1 MRRLLMTLGACG
13 LVAGVVVGLAGALNP
28 DTLVTVGS
36 PTSLF
41 SQNKQNEPAVAIDAD
56 NPNILVAGANET
68 VDVEACNAGD
78 DTTCPFTDG
87 VGTTGVYFSFDG
99 GDTWTQPTYTAWTAR
114 NCTGAPGPDAPC
126 APQVG
131 PIGTLPWFYENGLA
145 SIGDP
150 AVSIGPR
157 PDSHGHFSWS
167 NGPRLY
173 FAQIAGNFAGT
184 RTDAAFRGFYAISV
198 SRADD
203 LPSAAAGD
211 KSAWCVGKQ
220 GCAPVL
226 VSHQSSTTFSDK
238 DQVWADNASSSEF
251 FGNVYVCW
259 ASFVGQEKGNSLP
272 APLQVS
278 VSSDGGDTWSEQQ
291 ISAAAGNAEHSPSDG
306 CNVRT
311 DSQGNAYLFSVATSS
326 SGGKQKFEL
335 MSVSTNGG
343 KSWSAARPVV
353 GPVTQPGV
361 LDPVSGS
368 LVMDGIAGVRTDLA
382 PMPSIDIANGAPTGA
397 DATNR
402 IAMSYVSGSVEAPD
416 VFFTESTDLGKT
428 WSTPRPIETAGDR
441 GIYTAA
447 AISPNGIDVYI
458 VYNAFTTPFRND
470 TTSPRALV
478 GVVMHADSSSSP
490 GTPTST
496 FTQLHRG
503 VPGDPRGSSTNAL
516 KGEFIG
522 DFVYAAASRTYGAAV
537 WNDVSNAADCP
548 AIDAWRASLQAGSPT
563 ATPAPEQDCPAT
575 FGNTDARGGTY
586 PDPTP

>member
-1 MRRLLMTLGACG
+1 MTLVACC
-13 LVAGVVVGLAGALNP
+13 LVTGVAVGLAGAFNA
-28 DTLVTVGS
+28 DALVTNGS
-36 PTSLF
+36 PTSPF
-41 SQNKQNEPAVAIDAD
+41 SQNKNFEPAVAIDAD
-56 NPNILVAGANET
+56 NPNILVAGANESI
-68 VDVEACNAGD
+68 DFEACNAGD
-78 DTTCPFTDG
+78 DTTCPLTDG
-87 VGTTGVYFSFDG
+87 VGAAGVYFSLDG
-99 GDTWTQPTYTAWTAR
+99 GGTWTQPTYTGWTAR
-114 NCTGAPGPDAPC
+114 NCLGSVGPDAGC
-126 APQVG
+126 TPQVG
-131 PIGTLPWFYENGLA
+131 PIGTLPWYYENGLV
-145 SIGDP
+145 SMGDP

-173 FAQIAGNFAGT
+173 SGTLAGNFAST
-184 RTDAAFRGFYAISV
+184 RTDAVFRGFYAVAV

-226 VSHQSSTTFSDK
+226 VSQQSSTTFSDK
-238 DQVWADNASSSEF
+238 DSVWADNASSSKF

-259 ASFVGQEKGNSLP
+259 TSYVGQEKGNTLP
-272 APLQVS
+272 APSQVA
-278 VSSDGGDTWSEQQ
+278 VSSDGGDTWFERQ
-291 ISAAAGNAEHSPSDG
+291 ISAAAGNAQLTRADG

-335 MSVSTNGG
+335 MSVSTDGG
-343 KSWSAARPVV
+343 KSWSPARPVV

-361 LDPVSGS
+361 FDPELGS
-368 LVMDGIAGVRTDLA
+368 PVLDGIAGAPSDLA
-382 PMPSIDIANGAPTGA
+382 PMPSVDIANGAPSGA

-402 IAMSYVSGSVEAPD
+402 IVMSYVSGTVDAPH
-416 VFFTESTDLGKT
+416 VFFTESTDLGKS
-428 WSTPRPIETAGDR
+428 WATPRPIEMPGDR
-441 GIYTAA
+441 GVFTAP
-447 AISPNGIDVYI
+447 AISPNGTDVYI

-470 TTSPRALV
+470 TTSPRTLV
-478 GVVMHADSSSSP
+478 GVVIHADSSSSP
-490 GTPTST
+490 GTPTGA

-503 VPGDPRGSSTNAL
+503 APGDPRGSSLYSRTD
-516 KGEFIG
+516 EFIG

-575 FGNTDARGGTY
+575 FGNIDVHGGTY
-586 PDPTP
+586 LDPTP